1 MTVLL
6 AWIVAEPLPSVAFG
20 GIPILEDS
28 DEEPSVL
35 AFFDSFSDPPVAS
48 VVSSFRFV
56 PALLRSFR
64 FKACPMRVRWAI

>member
-1 MTVLL
+1 VTALL

-20 GIPILEDS
+20 GIPTLEDS

-35 AFFDSFSDPPVAS
+35 AFFDSFNESPVAS
-48 VVSSFRFV
+48 VLSSFRFV

-64 FKACPMRVRWAI
+64 FKACPMRVR